1 MYRPEDQRDPNRGGG
16 VPSLTL
22 AHISDLHIGPLP
34 RPGLRALAGKR
45 VTGFLSWRLKRSKI
59 HRIEVLDVL
68 AKDLAAQQPDHV
80 AVTGDLVNIALPAE
94 FAQAHEFLKR
104 IGPADKVTVVPG
116 NHDAYVALPWI
127 KAAGLWDEYMTG
139 RHADGGDRPPRD
151 VRDFPFV
158 RRVGGMALIGVSTA
172 LPTRPFSA
180 AGELGADQLQR
191 LDAMLEQLGD
201 AGAFRIVMIHHPPF
215 GGGAYKRKSLRDAG
229 PLAEIIQKRG
239 CELMLHGHTH
249 MSQLGR
255 MKGPNTSV
263 PVIGV
268 PSASAV
274 MTDHRDPSRYHIY
287 RLSRG
292 EGADGAWSLT
302 VSMRE
307 LKPDGSGFQA
317 IGEIVLLGEVNPP
330 ASSAA
335 A

>member
-1 MYRPEDQRDPNRGGG
+1 M
-16 VPSLTL
+16 PSLTL

-59 HRIEVLDVL
+59 HRRAVLERL
-68 AKDLAAQQPDHV
+68 AEDLAEQKPDHI
-80 AVTGDLVNIALPAE
+80 AVTGDLVNIALPGE
-94 FAQAHEFLKR
+94 FAQAHDFLKQ
-104 IGPADKVTVVPG
+104 IGTPDRVTVVPG
-116 NHDAYVALPWI
+116 NHDAYVSVPWPR
-127 KAAGLWDEYMTG
+127 AAGLWDAYMTG
-139 RHADGGDRPPRD
+139 RHFDGPMGQQGAEDRPPRD

-158 RRVGGMALIGVSTA
+158 RRLGGVALIGVSTA
-172 LPTRPFSA
+172 LPTRTFSA
-180 AGELGADQLQR
+180 AGELGVEQLKR
-191 LDAMLEQLGD
+191 LDTILEQLGE
-201 AGAFRIVMIHHPPF
+201 AGAFRVIMIHHPPF
-215 GGGAYKRKSLRDAG
+215 GGGAYKRKSLRDSAA
-229 PLAEIIQKRG
+229 LADVIRSRG

-268 PSASAV
+268 PSASA
-274 MTDHRDPSRYHIY
+274 MPSDHRDPSRYHIY

-292 EGADGAWSLT
+292 ERDDGAWTLT

-307 LKPDGSGFQA
+307 LKPDGSGFAA
-317 IGEIVLLGEVNPP
+317 IGEIVLLGERNPP
-330 ASSAA
+330 LPSSSSAA

>member
-1 MYRPEDQRDPNRGGG
+1 M
-16 VPSLTL
+16 PSLTL

-34 RPGLRALAGKR
+34 RAGLRALAGKR

-59 HRIEVLDVL
+59 HSFAVLERL
-68 AKDLAAQQPDHV
+68 AEDLAQQKPDHV

-94 FAQAHEFLKR
+94 FAQAHAFLQR
-104 IGPADKVTVVPG
+104 IGKPEQVTVVPG
-116 NHDAYVALPWI
+116 NHDAYVSLPWI
-127 KAAGLWDEYMTG
+127 KSAGLWDAYMTG
-139 RHADGGDRPPRD
+139 KHYDDAGGERPPRD

-158 RRVGGMALIGVSTA
+158 RRIGGVALIGVSTA

-180 AGELGADQLQR
+180 AGELGPDQLKR
-191 LDAMLEQLGD
+191 LDTILAELGD
-201 AGAFRIVMIHHPPF
+201 AGAFRVILIHHPPF
-215 GGGAYKRKSLRDAG
+215 GGGAYKRKSLRDAT
-229 PLAEIIQKRG
+229 PLAEIIRSRG

-268 PSASAV
+268 PSASA
-274 MTDHRDPSRYHIY
+274 MASDHRDPSRYHIY

-292 EGADGAWSLT
+292 DRGDGAWSLT

-307 LKPDGSGFQA
+307 LKPDGSGFA
-317 IGEIVLLGEVNPP
+317 PIGEIVLLGETNPP
-330 ASSAA
+330 AASAVPRCA
-335 A
+335 

>member
-1 MYRPEDQRDPNRGGG
+1 M
-16 VPSLTL
+16 PSLTL

-34 RPGLRALAGKR
+34 RAGLQALAGKR

-59 HRIEVLDVL
+59 HRFAVLERL
-68 AKDLAAQQPDHV
+68 AEDLAQQKPDHI

-94 FAQAHEFLKR
+94 FAQAHAFLKR
-104 IGPADKVTVVPG
+104 IGAADQVTVVPG
-116 NHDAYVALPWI
+116 NHDAYVSLPWSQ
-127 KAAGLWDEYMTG
+127 AAGLWDAYMTG
-139 RHADGGDRPPRD
+139 KHYDDAPIDQAGAERPPRD

-158 RRVGGMALIGVSTA
+158 RRIGGVALIGVSTA

-180 AGELGADQLQR
+180 AGELGPDQLKR
-191 LDAMLEQLGD
+191 LDTILAELGD
-201 AGAFRIVMIHHPPF
+201 AGAFRVILIHHPPF
-215 GGGAYKRKSLRDAG
+215 GGGAYKRKSLRDAS
-229 PLAEIIQKRG
+229 PLAQIIRSRG

-255 MKGPNTSV
+255 MQGPSTSV

-274 MTDHRDPSRYHIY
+274 QTDHRDPSRYHIY

-292 EGADGAWSLT
+292 EHGNGAWTLT

-307 LKPDGSGFQA
+307 LKSDGSGFA
-317 IGEIVLLGEVNPP
+317 PIGEIVLLGETNPPAATSP